1 MRLNPEQVRAYTER
15 GFIGPFD
22 GLNSKEVAYFRD
34 ELEAFEK
41 REGRQLSSM
50 PSQVRAKTHLL
61 FPWMQDL
68 IRLPVVLDTVESLIG
83 PNILVYHVTC
93 WIKEP
98 GDQAYVSW
106 HQDGTYFFLEPA
118 EHVTAWI
125 ALSDSSAVSGCL
137 QVLPGSHCYGALA
150 HKKGETEGN
159 LLSNGQYVDGIDWT
173 QAELLQVPSGQ
184 FTLHHTHLVHSS
196 KPNRSTDRRIGIG
209 VSYIP
214 TRVRHTG
221 PRRLTATLV
230 RGEDGFGHFDPESK
244 PTRGYDALA
253 RQHHADATGR
263 FFSGH
268 GSKRTRSGGN
278 SEDPDVDAR
287 PTEQ

>member
-1 MRLNPEQVRAYTER
+1 MQVRAYLEQ

-22 GLNSKEVAYFRD
+22 GLNSKEVAYFRG

-41 REGRQLSSM
+41 REGTQLSSM
-50 PSQVRAKTHLL
+50 SNQLRAKTHLL
-61 FPWMQDL
+61 FPWMHDL
-68 IRLPVVLDTVESLIG
+68 IRLPVVLDTGESLIG
-83 PNILVYHVTC
+83 PNILVYQLTC

-98 GDQAYVSW
+98 GDHAYVSW
-106 HQDGTYFFLEPA
+106 HQDSTYFFLEPA

-125 ALSDSSAVSGCL
+125 ALSDSSEVSGCL
-137 QVLPGSHCYGALA
+137 QVLPGSHRYGALA

-159 LLSNGQYVDGIDWT
+159 LLSNGQYVDGIDWKR
-173 QAELLQVPSGQ
+173 AELLQVPSGQ
-184 FTLHHTHLVHSS
+184 FTLHHTPLVHSS

-230 RGEDGFGHFDPESK
+230 RGKDRFGHLDPETR
-244 PTRGYDALA
+244 PTGDYDARA
-253 RQHHADATGR
+253 RQHAAAGR
-263 FFSGH
+263 WRQRPAGEWF
-268 GSKRTRSGGN
+268 
-278 SEDPDVDAR
+278 VDR
-287 PTEQ
+287 